1 MLLTDVQVAEMF
13 SVSRNTI
20 WNWSKSIEGF
30 PSPVKIGGASR
41 WHRSDIELY
50 ISGLNAAQ
58 ERVAK

>member
-1 MLLTDVQVAEMF
+1 MF

-20 WNWSKSIEGF
+20 WNWSKSLKGF

-50 ISGLNAAQ
+50 IAGLNATQ
-58 ERVAK
+58 QQVAK